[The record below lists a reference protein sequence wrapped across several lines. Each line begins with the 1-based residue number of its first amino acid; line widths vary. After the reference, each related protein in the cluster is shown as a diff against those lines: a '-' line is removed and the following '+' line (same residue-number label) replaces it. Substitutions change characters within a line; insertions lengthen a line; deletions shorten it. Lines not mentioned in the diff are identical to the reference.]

1 MAVPVASRV
10 RRALPDAFIAWAVD
24 PRCQAVLDWRELGD
38 QRPLLDLKFDIPWET
53 WKRDRTGSLA
63 HIRHYLKLRAYRF
76 DLAIDLQG
84 HSKTAICLRLC
95 GAKRRLAARAIDGF
109 ARVLNPLAPAGQA
122 VHTVERNLETL
133 AAAFES
139 QADASPIMP
148 RLPQVVLP
156 ENLAT
161 IAVGSGH
168 PKKNYARWGDV
179 ACELDRRGM
188 EVAFLGGP
196 GEDAPCEVGLNMVG
210 RLDLDQ
216 TMAWV
221 AGSRVHL
228 AADTGSGHIAA
239 AYGTPVVSVFGWTRP
254 EVFRP
259 YTDRAVVLDAGK
271 EMTGVD
277 PAQIVEAAC
286 AF

>member
-10 RRALPDAFIAWAVD
+10 RRALPEAFIGWAVD
-24 PRCQAVLDWRELGD
+24 PRCQAVLDWRGSGEE
-38 QRPLLDLKFDIPWET
+38 RPLLDLKFDIPWET
-53 WKRDRTGSLA
+53 WKRDRAGSLT

-76 DLAIDLQG
+76 DLALDLQG

-95 GAKRRLAARAIDGF
+95 GAKQRLSARAIDGF
-109 ARVLNPLAPAGQA
+109 ARLLNPLAPMRGAI
-122 VHTVERNLETL
+122 HTVERNLETL
-133 AAAFES
+133 SAAFES
-139 QADASPIMP
+139 EADASPIMP
-148 RLPQVVLP
+148 KLPTIELP

-168 PKKNYARWGDV
+168 PKKNYARWGEV
-179 ACELDRRGM
+179 AVALERRGIN
-188 EVAFLGGP
+188 VAFIGGP
-196 GEDAPCEVGLNMVG
+196 GETAPCEVGVSMVG

-239 AYGTPVVSVFGWTRP
+239 AYGTPVISVFGWTRS
-254 EVFRP
+254 EVYRP
-259 YTDRAVVLDAGK
+259 YTNRGVVLDAGK
-271 EMTGVD
+271 NMAGVE
-277 PAQIVEAAC
+277 PEQIVEAAC
-286 AF
+286 GF